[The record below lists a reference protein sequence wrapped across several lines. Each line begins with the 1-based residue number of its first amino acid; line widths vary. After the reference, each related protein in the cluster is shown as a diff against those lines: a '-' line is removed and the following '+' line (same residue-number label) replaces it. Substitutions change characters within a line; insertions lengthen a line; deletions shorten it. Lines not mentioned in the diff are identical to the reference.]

1 LIAVAEWTAT
11 LSREITGSMRRIL
24 AALLAL
30 SLLCATPQPAQAQA
44 EDTLGTAIGFI
55 FLFAIDTLAI
65 IGGSVTAI
73 GSGVQVNRSPPAL
86 GWSIA
91 SIVVGV
97 LDGLAGAITL
107 AALVASDF
115 DEDAP
120 GFWAFAV
127 LPLALCAANLTLG
140 VVNIVRRSG
149 ATPDRTPDPREYEEV
164 EQEEDEWSK
173 GPAPGIGVSIAF

>member
-1 LIAVAEWTAT
+1 
-11 LSREITGSMRRIL
+11 MRRLL

-30 SLLCATPQPAQAQA
+30 SLLCATPQTARAQA
-44 EDTLGTAIGFI
+44 EDTLGNVVGFI

-73 GSGVQVNRSPPAL
+73 GSGVQVSRSPPAL

-115 DEDAP
+115 DEDRP
-120 GFWAFAV
+120 GVWGFAV
-127 LPLALCAANLTLG
+127 VPLVLCAANLTLG
-140 VVNIVRRSG
+140 VVNITRRSG
-149 ATPDRTPDPREYEEV
+149 VTIDRTPDPEEWEEV
-164 EQEEDEWSK
+164 DPQEDEWSK
-173 GPAPGIGVSIAF
+173 GPAPGLGLSFSF